1 MTTDDPGPC
10 KAAPHFI
17 GQCDDFEAEPRWCCP
32 LPAAAAERVAADLAA
47 ARGDYRDR
55 PHPEGGYII
64 RLAYFTDFDRLEIAF
79 MPKAGFTDLTGL
91 ELTHGIAEPER
102 PGWADTAP
110 SAPANVYT
118 ERFRDRG
125 FDALAPVLEAERG
138 RVVAILA
145 EALGVEPDVIV
156 APPIDPA
163 FTLEELGAPVRTV
176 LNTEE
181 QQRLEAAGINLDVYA
196 VRFRDYPGP
205 SFEAERAR
213 VFRAMGID
221 TDDPQTRA
229 LLAAVEADGLDYHT
243 AAKTAAE
250 RAAAYAEHMRPLID
264 AFREGVPLASMLT
277 PAELE
282 RLEAAGVDTDNL
294 KFVYGTEPTD

>member
-1 MTTDDPGPC
+1 MDTDAPC

-32 LPAAAAERVAADLAA
+32 LPAAAAERVAADLAT

-79 MPKAGFTDLTGL
+79 MPKVGFTDLTGL
-91 ELTHGIAEPER
+91 ELTHVVGEPV
-102 PGWADTAP
+102 P
-110 SAPANVYT
+110 SLDLSGGDANPDMNPYM

-125 FDALAPVLEAERG
+125 FDALASVLEAERG

-145 EALGVEPDVIV
+145 AALGVEPDVIV

-196 VRFRDYPGP
+196 VRFRDYPT
-205 SFEAERAR
+205 
-213 VFRAMGID
+213 
-221 TDDPQTRA
+221 TD
-229 LLAAVEADGLDYHT
+229 
-243 AAKTAAE
+243 
-250 RAAAYAEHMRPLID
+250 
-264 AFREGVPLASMLT
+264 
-277 PAELE
+277 
-282 RLEAAGVDTDNL
+282 
-294 KFVYGTEPTD
+294 